1 MNLHYGI
8 NAVVDYGLH
17 DEDGGKIIYPFFTTD
32 EGFLRTRVEQ
42 NTDALENELY
52 EGSSNTANWDN
63 LRGRDLTSLFS
74 LLNTV
79 VVTDQKTTPEE
90 ETGKLRISK
99 TVSGENL
106 PDRRKRP
113 VNCESA
119 KPYPGK
125 TCPIKIIPTTSLS
138 KSL

>member
-1 MNLHYGI
+1 MGGWEDELLAGTEIPRSMNLHYGK

-42 NTDALENELY
+42 NTDALEDKLY

-63 LRGRDLTSLFS
+63 LSGRDLTSLFS
-74 LLNTV
+74 LCRRR
-79 VVTDQKTTPEE
+79 PESC
-90 ETGKLRISK
+90 G
-99 TVSGENL
+99 
-106 PDRRKRP
+106 
-113 VNCESA
+113 SA
-119 KPYPGK
+119 KPYTEKACPLK
-125 TCPIKIIPTTSLS
+125 TIPTTSLS